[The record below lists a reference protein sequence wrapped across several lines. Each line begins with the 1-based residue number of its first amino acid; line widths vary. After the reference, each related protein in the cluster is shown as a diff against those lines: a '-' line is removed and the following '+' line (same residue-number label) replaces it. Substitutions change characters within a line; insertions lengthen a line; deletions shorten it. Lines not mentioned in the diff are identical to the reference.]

1 MGQRARIWRET
12 LNPLP
17 VLFDN
22 NSCRT
27 RRFREKRDGVMRIRY
42 VISTMVFWWR
52 EHPLSFEQ
60 ECEYL
65 RGLGFGIELWPNLRG
80 QNECRYERRN
90 WPRLKAATEGMLV
103 SMRSRTDNPNLEQ
116 WAEQIQCATLLGANI
131 VTEPSSLGILDGPE
145 HDGTAFAGEV
155 VRMADANGVALCV
168 ETGSLAPLL
177 HVGERFDSIRY
188 CLDTGA
194 ANIDREHCF
203 RQYVDALAPRVAH
216 LHLTDNY
223 GNTDDHEPPGL
234 RGGIRR
240 EDWDYLLSALHRYD
254 NEIIGSFE
262 MCPCLPSV
270 MIRQASEYV
279 FDVLQWPDRPTRP
292 AEHDRLANPPA

>member
-22 NSCRT
+22 NSCRA

-116 WAEQIQCATLLGANI
+116 WAEQIQ
-131 VTEPSSLGILDGPE
+131 
-145 HDGTAFAGEV
+145 
-155 VRMADANGVALCV
+155 
-168 ETGSLAPLL
+168 
-177 HVGERFDSIRY
+177 
-188 CLDTGA
+188 
-194 ANIDREHCF
+194 
-203 RQYVDALAPRVAH
+203 
-216 LHLTDNY
+216 
-223 GNTDDHEPPGL
+223 
-234 RGGIRR
+234 
-240 EDWDYLLSALHRYD
+240 
-254 NEIIGSFE
+254 
-262 MCPCLPSV
+262 
-270 MIRQASEYV
+270 
-279 FDVLQWPDRPTRP
+279 
-292 AEHDRLANPPA
+292 

>member
-1 MGQRARIWRET
+1 
-12 LNPLP
+12 
-17 VLFDN
+17 
-22 NSCRT
+22 
-27 RRFREKRDGVMRIRY
+27 
-42 VISTMVFWWR
+42 
-52 EHPLSFEQ
+52 
-60 ECEYL
+60 
-65 RGLGFGIELWPNLRG
+65 
-80 QNECRYERRN
+80 
-90 WPRLKAATEGMLV
+90 
-103 SMRSRTDNPNLEQ
+103 
-116 WAEQIQCATLLGANI
+116 
-131 VTEPSSLGILDGPE
+131 
-145 HDGTAFAGEV
+145 
-155 VRMADANGVALCV
+155 MADANGVALCV

-194 ANIDREHCF
+194 ANIDREHSF

-223 GNTDDHEPPGL
+223 GKTDDHEPPGL

-279 FDVLQWPDRPTRP
+279 FDVLQWPDRPARP